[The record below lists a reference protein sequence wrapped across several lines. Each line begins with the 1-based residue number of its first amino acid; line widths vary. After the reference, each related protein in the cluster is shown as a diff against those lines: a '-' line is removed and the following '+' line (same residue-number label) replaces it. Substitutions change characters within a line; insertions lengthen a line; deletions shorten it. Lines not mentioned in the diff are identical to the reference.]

1 MMAYSTAG
9 KGGGLIYAVDALGH
23 DLVVYVRDQLPRRLQ
38 ELVTVDVI
46 SDAYHLRTTARFY
59 AEKDRRF
66 ECLLEMQDFGGRQI
80 ACKIPDSFL
89 AHLSAVL

>member
-1 MMAYSTAG
+1 MMF
-9 KGGGLIYAVDALGH
+9 AVDTLGG
-23 DLVVYVRDQLPRRLQ
+23 DLVVYVRDQLPRVLQ
-38 ELVTVDVI
+38 EKMSVTVE
-46 SDAYHLRTTARFY
+46 SDAYHLRTRAYFADGVR
-59 AEKDRRF
+59 KF